1 MTEAKMNPALIEL
14 IILAGIAVFLF
25 LRLRSVLGTR
35 EGFEKPRMQPKNDA
49 PKRDFKV
56 IDGGED
62 KDITDNVDKNSKSAE
77 ALKLIKSEDENFTV
91 NEFLSGAR
99 SAYEW
104 ILMSFEKNEID
115 EIRELL
121 SEEVAEAFDAVV
133 DQRVSQG
140 LTIEAEFIGI
150 REMKLVEAIYSS
162 NTKTAEISVSFVGEM
177 TSVVKNS
184 SGEIVEGDSKQIK
197 RQKDTWTFS
206 KDIKSSNPNWLLVAT
221 GE

>member
-1 MTEAKMNPALIEL
+1 MNPALIEL

>member
-1 MTEAKMNPALIEL
+1 MNPALIEL

-133 DQRVSQG
+133 DQRVTQG

-150 REMKLVEAIYSS
+150 REMKLVEATYSS

-184 SGEIVEGDSKQIK
+184 SGEIVEGDPKQIK

>member
-1 MTEAKMNPALIEL
+1 MNPALIEL

-35 EGFEKPRMQPKNDA
+35 EGFEKPRMQPKNEA

>member
-1 MTEAKMNPALIEL
+1 MNPALIEL

-35 EGFEKPRMQPKNDA
+35 EGFEKPRMQTKNDA

-77 ALKLIKSEDENFTV
+77 ALKLIKAEDENFTV

-115 EIRELL
+115 EIREFL

-133 DQRVSQG
+133 EQRVSQG

-150 REMKLVEAIYSS
+150 REMKLIEASYSS
-162 NTKTAEISVSFVGEM
+162 KTKTAEISVSFVGEM

-197 RQKDTWTFS
+197 RQKDIWTFS
-206 KDIKSSNPNWLLVAT
+206 KDIKSSSPNWLLVAT

>member
-1 MTEAKMNPALIEL
+1 MNPALIEL

-35 EGFEKPRMQPKNDA
+35 EGFEKPRMQPKNEG
-49 PKRDFKV
+49 PTRDFKV

-62 KDITDNVDKNSKSAE
+62 KDITDNVEKNSESAK
-77 ALKLIKSEDENFTV
+77 ALKLIKEKDETFAV

-115 EIRELL
+115 EIRDLL
-121 SEEVAEAFDAVV
+121 SDEVAEAFDTVV
-133 DQRVSQG
+133 AQRVSQG
-140 LTIEAEFIGI
+140 LTIEAEFIGV
-150 REMKLVEAIYSS
+150 REMKLVDASYNSK
-162 NTKTAEISVSFVGEM
+162 TKIAEIAVSFIGEM

-184 SGEIVEGDSKQIK
+184 SGKIVEGDSKQIK

-206 KDIKSSNPNWLLVAT
+206 KDITSSNPNWLLVAT

>member
-1 MTEAKMNPALIEL
+1 MNPALIEL

-150 REMKLVEAIYSS
+150 REMKLVEATYSS

-184 SGEIVEGDSKQIK
+184 SGEIVEGDPKQIK
-197 RQKDTWTFS
+197 RQKDTWMFS

>member
-1 MTEAKMNPALIEL
+1 MNPALIEL

-150 REMKLVEAIYSS
+150 REMKLVEATYSS

-184 SGEIVEGDSKQIK
+184 SGEIVEGDSKRIK

>member
-1 MTEAKMNPALIEL
+1 MNPALIEL
-14 IILAGIAVFLF
+14 IILAGNAVFLF

-35 EGFEKPRMQPKNDA
+35 EGFEKPRMQPKNEA

-150 REMKLVEAIYSS
+150 REMKLVEATYSS

>member
-1 MTEAKMNPALIEL
+1 MNPALIEL

-35 EGFEKPRMQPKNDA
+35 EGFEKPRMQTNNDA

-150 REMKLVEAIYSS
+150 REMKLVEAAYSS

>member
-1 MTEAKMNPALIEL
+1 MNPAVIEL

-115 EIRELL
+115 EIRDLL

-150 REMKLVEAIYSS
+150 REMKLVEATYSS
-162 NTKTAEISVSFVGEM
+162 KTKTAEISVSFVGEM

-184 SGEIVEGDSKQIK
+184 SGEIVEGDPKQIK

>member
-1 MTEAKMNPALIEL
+1 MNPALIEL

-150 REMKLVEAIYSS
+150 REMKLVEATYSS

-177 TSVVKNS
+177 TSIVKNS
-184 SGEIVEGDSKQIK
+184 SGEIVEGDPKQIK

>member
-1 MTEAKMNPALIEL
+1 MNPALIEL

-133 DQRVSQG
+133 DQRVTQG

-150 REMKLVEAIYSS
+150 REMKLVEATYSS

-206 KDIKSSNPNWLLVAT
+206 KAVSYTHLTLPTTVFV
-221 GE
+221 

>member
-1 MTEAKMNPALIEL
+1 MNPALIEL

-35 EGFEKPRMQPKNDA
+35 EGFEKPRMQPKNEA

-77 ALKLIKSEDENFTV
+77 ALKLIKSEDGNFTV

-150 REMKLVEAIYSS
+150 REMKLVEATYSS

>member
-1 MTEAKMNPALIEL
+1 MNPALIEL

-150 REMKLVEAIYSS
+150 REMKLVEATYSS

-184 SGEIVEGDSKQIK
+184 SGEIVEGDFKQIK

>member
-1 MTEAKMNPALIEL
+1 MNPALIEL

-104 ILMSFEKNEID
+104 ILMSFEKNEIN
-115 EIRELL
+115 EIREFL

-133 DQRVSQG
+133 EQRVSQG

-150 REMKLVEAIYSS
+150 REMKLIEASYSS
-162 NTKTAEISVSFVGEM
+162 KTKTAEISVSFVGEM
-177 TSVVKNS
+177 TSVVKNI
-184 SGEIVEGDSKQIK
+184 SGEIVEGDTKQIK
-197 RQKDTWTFS
+197 RQKDIWTFS
-206 KDIKSSNPNWLLVAT
+206 KDIKSSSPNWLLVAT

>member
-1 MTEAKMNPALIEL
+1 MNPALIEL

-184 SGEIVEGDSKQIK
+184 SGEIVEGDPKQIK

>member
-1 MTEAKMNPALIEL
+1 MNPALIEL
-14 IILAGIAVFLF
+14 IILAGIAVCLV

-35 EGFEKPRMQPKNDA
+35 EGFEKRRMHPKNEA

-150 REMKLVEAIYSS
+150 REMKLVEATYSS

-184 SGEIVEGDSKQIK
+184 SGEIVEGDPKQIK

>member
-1 MTEAKMNPALIEL
+1 MNPALIEL

-77 ALKLIKSEDENFTV
+77 ALKLIKAENENFTV

-150 REMKLVEAIYSS
+150 REMKLVEATYSS
-162 NTKTAEISVSFVGEM
+162 KTKTAEISVSFVGEM

>member
-1 MTEAKMNPALIEL
+1 MNPALIEL

-62 KDITDNVDKNSKSAE
+62 KDISDNVDKNSKSAE

-115 EIRELL
+115 EIREFL

-133 DQRVSQG
+133 EQRVSQG

-150 REMKLVEAIYSS
+150 REMKLMEASYSS
-162 NTKTAEISVSFVGEM
+162 KTKTAEISVSFVGEM

-197 RQKDTWTFS
+197 RQKDIWTFS
-206 KDIKSSNPNWLLVAT
+206 KDIKSSSPNWLLVAT

>member
-1 MTEAKMNPALIEL
+1 MNPALIEL

-49 PKRDFKV
+49 PKRNFKV

-77 ALKLIKSEDENFTV
+77 ALKLIKAEDENFTV

-150 REMKLVEAIYSS
+150 REMKLVEATYSS

-184 SGEIVEGDSKQIK
+184 SGEIVEGDPKQIK

>member
-1 MTEAKMNPALIEL
+1 MNPALIEL

-150 REMKLVEAIYSS
+150 REMKLVEATYSS

-197 RQKDTWTFS
+197 RQKDIWTFS
-206 KDIKSSNPNWLLVAT
+206 KDIKSSSPNWLLVAT

>member
-1 MTEAKMNPALIEL
+1 MNPALIEL

-121 SEEVAEAFDAVV
+121 SEDVAEAFDAVV

-150 REMKLVEAIYSS
+150 REMKLVEATYSS

>member
-1 MTEAKMNPALIEL
+1 MNPALIEL

-150 REMKLVEAIYSS
+150 REMKLVEATYSS

-184 SGEIVEGDSKQIK
+184 SGEIVEGDLKQIK

>member
-1 MTEAKMNPALIEL
+1 MNPALIEL

-35 EGFEKPRMQPKNDA
+35 EGFEKPRMQPKNEA

-150 REMKLVEAIYSS
+150 REMKLVEATYSS

>member
-1 MTEAKMNPALIEL
+1 MNPALIEL

-35 EGFEKPRMQPKNDA
+35 EGFEKPRMQPKNEA

-150 REMKLVEAIYSS
+150 REMKLVEATYSS
-162 NTKTAEISVSFVGEM
+162 NTKAAEISVSFVGEM

>member
-1 MTEAKMNPALIEL
+1 MNPAHIEL

-150 REMKLVEAIYSS
+150 REMKLVEATYSS

-184 SGEIVEGDSKQIK
+184 SGEIVEGDPKQIK

>member
-1 MTEAKMNPALIEL
+1 MNPAVIEL

-77 ALKLIKSEDENFTV
+77 ALKLIKAEDENFTV

-115 EIRELL
+115 EIRDLL

-150 REMKLVEAIYSS
+150 REMKLVEATYSS
-162 NTKTAEISVSFVGEM
+162 KTKTAEISVSFVGEM

>member
-1 MTEAKMNPALIEL
+1 MNPALIEL

-77 ALKLIKSEDENFTV
+77 ALKLIKAEDENFTV

-150 REMKLVEAIYSS
+150 REMKLVEATYSS

-184 SGEIVEGDSKQIK
+184 SGEIVEGDPKQIK

>member
-1 MTEAKMNPALIEL
+1 MNPALIEL

-35 EGFEKPRMQPKNDA
+35 EGFEKPRMQAKKDA

-77 ALKLIKSEDENFTV
+77 ALRLIKSEDENFTV
-91 NEFLSGAR
+91 NEFLPGAR

-150 REMKLVEAIYSS
+150 REMKLVEATYSS